1 MKLTQ
6 LELTGFKSFVD
17 TTKFSFS
24 NGLTGIVGPNGCGK
38 SNISDAIHWVLG
50 EQNPRKLRGDS
61 MKDVIFKGTRK
72 RAPHS
77 FTEVSIIIDNDKKIL
92 PIEFEEVTITRKVYL
107 NGESEFKINNNSCRL
122 KDILNLFYDTG
133 MGRRAY
139 SFMEQSMIDELLSSN
154 DEERRYLFEEA
165 AGIMKYNQ
173 SQKASDNKLKSIKSD
188 LIRLEDIIIEVKHQV
203 NTLRH
208 QVGKAK
214 RYQNLKQKIN
224 KIQIQLEGIKFF
236 ELQKQLK
243 PLNNEFLNIEEK
255 LTEIIKNLAK
265 STQIFSFKN
274 DELLGIEKKLIE
286 EQNILRDIESKIN
299 NYEKEIL
306 LNRQQ
311 IANSKS
317 VLAENIKNIKKIE
330 SQNVS
335 AKENLEKDI
344 QTSKICKEKLSK
356 QKNNAQILENK
367 LLNIVNK
374 ITNQNAILEELS
386 NKIKKI
392 TSKQK
397 ELINEKSEISTKKNV
412 ISEQKDILQK
422 RIGEFQSKIENLSKL
437 IEKSQKYEK
446 IHTEKLKALV
456 KKKSQ
461 IESKIQELANSEYK
475 LLKQVNNSELQ
486 INTLEKEVQQL
497 TDWENSLMGYE
508 EGTKKILEHF
518 SNKKNIS
525 IMGNKIEI
533 NNKYISLI
541 ETTLKNLISSA
552 VCPESDI
559 EEVLS
564 LLQKEGLNSNIIVEN
579 ILNYE
584 IKRENPEANW
594 YESAI
599 PLTDLI
605 KINNLNINPKILEN
619 IYIVP
624 DRKTAKMLAF
634 ENSDSKNELHFISE
648 DGETFS
654 SFGIVKTNWHKSSVD
669 GLLSRKKTI
678 KKIQDDIQKESIL
691 LDNLNK
697 KIKNLSSDKKQ
708 KNEELIILTNAI
720 KDFEATLEEERKEK
734 LRYTL
739 QLENLMDLHT
749 ESKDILAKTK
759 KNLIDIEN
767 RQAEIEK
774 LLPELPVLQGGSA
787 SGMKSNIDDLIAKQE
802 GLRRELQFL
811 RNQRYEIEHN
821 LQKVNIEIAKLEKD
835 VYFISENIRKN
846 KLIETDNTNILTKLK
861 ETIAPKKDEIANL
874 EKLTDELENKFRSE
888 IDKLNKFKAKA
899 IKTEN
904 KFHILRGEIDKLK
917 LTLHELEFKKDIFTE
932 DKNNIE
938 LKIQEAKLTLEHI
951 KEDVI
956 SHFHHDLTHDD
967 NEDYADLDSNDLNSE
982 LAKYQKALE
991 NLGPIN
997 LAAIDD
1003 YTTQKKRLKFL
1014 NDQMEDLIQSQNN
1027 LQQAMSQL
1035 NATAEKMFLKTFTQ
1049 IKENF
1054 ENIFK
1059 EVFNGGRGIVR
1070 LEDMSHPL
1078 DSKIE
1083 IFASPRGKRITNIN
1097 LLSTGEKALTAIALM
1112 FSIYL
1117 VKPSPFCIL
1126 DEIDAPLDDANINR
1140 FLHLLNKFSE
1150 NTQFIIITHNKRTV
1164 EAVDYLYGIT
1174 MEESGISKIVSV
1186 NLS

>member
-1 MKLTQ
+1 MKLSQ

-24 NGLTGIVGPNGCGK
+24 KGITGIVGPNGCGK

-50 EQNPRKLRGDS
+50 EQNPRKLRGNS

-92 PIEFEEVTITRKVYL
+92 PIEFEEVKITRKVYRD
-107 NGESEFKINNNSCRL
+107 GESQFKINNNSCRL

-154 DEERRYLFEEA
+154 DDERRYLFEEA

-173 SQKASDNKLKSIKSD
+173 SQKASENKLKSIKSD
-188 LIRLEDIIIEVKHQV
+188 LIRLEDIIVEVKHQV

-208 QVGKAK
+208 QVGIAK
-214 RYQNLKQKIN
+214 KYQNLKQKIN
-224 KIQIQLEGIKFF
+224 KILIQLEGIKFF
-236 ELQKQLK
+236 DLQKQLK
-243 PLNNEFLNIEEK
+243 QLNNEFINIEEK
-255 LTEIIKNLAK
+255 LTKIIKNLSK
-265 STQIFSFKN
+265 STKIFNQKN
-274 DELLGIEKKLIE
+274 DELLNLEMRLKE
-286 EQNILRDIESKIN
+286 EQNQLRDIETKIN

-317 VLAENIKNIKKIE
+317 VLSENIRNIKKIE
-330 SQNVS
+330 SQDVS

-344 QTSKICKEKLSK
+344 QTSKICKGKLAN
-356 QKNNAQILENK
+356 QKNNAQILDNK
-367 LLNIVNK
+367 LSNIVNK
-374 ITNQNAILEELS
+374 ITNQNTMLEELS
-386 NKIKKI
+386 DKINKI

-397 ELINEKSEISTKKNV
+397 ELLAEKSEISTKSNV

-422 RIGEFQSKIENLSKL
+422 RVGEFQIKIENLSKL
-437 IEKSQKYEK
+437 IDKSQKSEK
-446 IHTEKLKALV
+446 IHTEKLKTLV
-456 KKKSQ
+456 EKKSQ
-461 IESKIQELANSEYK
+461 IELKIQELTNLENK
-475 LLKQVNNSELQ
+475 LLKQIQNSELQ
-486 INTLEKEVQQL
+486 IKTFKKEMQQL
-497 TDWENSLMGYE
+497 IDWENSLIGYE
-508 EGTKKILEHF
+508 EGTKKILEYF
-518 SNKKNIS
+518 SDEKNIS
-525 IMGNKIEI
+525 ILSDKIEI
-533 NNKYISLI
+533 NDKYISII

-552 VCPESDI
+552 ICHENDI
-559 EEVLS
+559 DEVLS
-564 LLQKEGLNSNIIVEN
+564 LLEKEGLNSNIVVEN
-579 ILNYE
+579 ILNYK
-584 IKRENPEANW
+584 INGQNPGPNW
-594 YESAI
+594 FDSAI

-605 KINNLNINPKILEN
+605 KINNSNINPKIFEN

-624 DRKTAKMLAF
+624 DRKTAKRLAF
-634 ENSDSKNELHFISE
+634 ENFDSPNEIHFISE
-648 DGETFS
+648 DGEIFS
-654 SFGIVKTNWHKSSVD
+654 SFGVVKTNWHKSSVE

-691 LDNLNK
+691 LDDLNK
-697 KIKNLSSDKKQ
+697 KLKNLSSDKKQ
-708 KNEELIILTNAI
+708 KNEELIILSNEI

-734 LRYTL
+734 LQHAF
-739 QLENLMDLHT
+739 QLDNLMDLQT
-749 ESKDILAKTK
+749 ESKYILTKTQK
-759 KNLIDIEN
+759 DLIDLEN

-774 LLPELPVLQGGSA
+774 LLTELPVLQGGSA
-787 SGMKSNIDDLIAKQE
+787 SGMKSNIDDLIDKQDV
-802 GLRRELQFL
+802 LRKELQFL
-811 RNQRYEIEHN
+811 RNQRYEIEHT
-821 LQKVNIEIAKLEKD
+821 LQKANIEIAKLEKD

-846 KLIETDNTNILTKLK
+846 KLIVNENTNQLKKLK
-861 ETIAPKKDEIANL
+861 VTITPKKVEIANL
-874 EKLTDELENKFRSE
+874 EKSTDELESKFRSE
-888 IDKLNKFKAKA
+888 IEKLNKFKAKA

-917 LTLHELEFKKDIFTE
+917 LTMHELEFKKDIFTE

-938 LKIQEAKLTLEHI
+938 LKIQEAKLNLEHI

-967 NEDYADLDSNDLNSE
+967 AEDYVDLDSSDLNRE
-982 LAKYQKALE
+982 MAKNQKSLD

-997 LAAIDD
+997 LAAIED
-1003 YTTQKKRLKFL
+1003 YATQKKRLKFL

-1027 LQQAMSQL
+1027 LQQAISQL
-1035 NATAEKMFLKTFTQ
+1035 NITAEKMFLKTFSQ

-1054 ENIFK
+1054 EIIFK

-1083 IFASPRGKRITNIN
+1083 IFASPRGKKITNIN

-1117 VKPSPFCIL
+1117 VKPSPFCVL